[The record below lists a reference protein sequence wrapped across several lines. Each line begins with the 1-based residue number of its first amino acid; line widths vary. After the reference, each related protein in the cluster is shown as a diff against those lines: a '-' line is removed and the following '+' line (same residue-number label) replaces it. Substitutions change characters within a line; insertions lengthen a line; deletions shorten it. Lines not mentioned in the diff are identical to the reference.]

1 MLLGLLKVMPQTG
14 KALLIQELL
23 EPVSIG
29 LAAQM
34 KVKTGL
40 EKGFQARQ
48 RLLWVPI

>member
-1 MLLGLLKVMPQTG
+1 MLQGLLKVAAQTG

-29 LAAQM
+29 LATQM

-40 EKGFQARQ
+40 EQGFQGLQ